1 MIEETNVINET
12 AGVEAQESAAPENN
26 EVVAQ
31 ATETQSVAEKTEKP
45 VKTEKDAY
53 FADMRRKQ
61 ELEEARA
68 NNAKLQR
75 QIDAANKALGS
86 FFEGE
91 SLEEKL
97 DYAQAQA
104 MGVDVSKIREQKQA
118 QERAQAVHNE
128 LERYRKREVERM
140 MEEDLKT
147 IQAID
152 PTITSLRDLPET
164 FMALRFNSAA
174 PMSAEKAFIAT
185 KAIENQTKS
194 PKPASVGSI
203 SGGGKA
209 ESEFF
214 TSEEL
219 DSLTSKMLDDPKIME
234 KAMRSMARL
243 K

>member
-12 AGVEAQESAAPENN
+12 TGVEGQESAAPENN

-31 ATETQSVAEKTEKP
+31 ATETQSAAEKTEKP
-45 VKTEKDAY
+45 VRTEKDAY

-68 NNAKLQR
+68 NNAKLQQ

-118 QERAQAVHNE
+118 QERAQAVRNE

-140 MEEDLKT
+140 MEDDLKT

-174 PMSAEKAFIAT
+174 PMSAEKAYIAT
-185 KAIENQTKS
+185 KAIENQTKL
-194 PKPASVGSI
+194 PKPASAGSI

-219 DSLTSKMLDDPKIME
+219 DSLTGKMLDDPKIME